1 MNNEQKHKAME
12 HLTEKQYKII
22 ADRMIE
28 EHRKYGDRLRPGHWA
43 DVAARKVASHIAD
56 FREGERVFTE
66 SEVKSK
72 DEDMKWALNWI
83 NNEAKH
89 LRERGEPQEALEVA
103 LEMMLER
110 HGIVLDP
117 A

>member
-1 MNNEQKHKAME
+1 MG
-12 HLTEKQYKII
+12 HLTEAQYKII

-43 DVAARKVASHIAD
+43 DIAARKVASHMAD

-66 SEVKSK
+66 SEVRAMFL
-72 DEDMKWALNWI
+72 DLIEDQARCDVHNGWQSGTIPDFAGI
-83 NNEAKH
+83 ATKH
-89 LRERGEPQEALEVA
+89 GVS
-103 LEMMLER
+103 
-110 HGIVLDP
+110 LDP